1 MITRFV
7 YPKMDMFY
15 KNRGMKEA
23 TQLLISSTTDDGK
36 CWFGIREA
44 IENYCEEYGC
54 NIENVNWIIRV
65 TPGLNGESATIR
77 AKDIDDWVR
86 QFKKLNVVFE
96 RIEER
101 W

>member
-15 KNRGMKEA
+15 KNRGMNEA

-65 TPGLNGESATIR
+65 TPDLNGESATIR